1 MNIVSA
7 EDDKRIS
14 MFLLQVLGEAGDQ
27 VRLANFSLRSIE
39 LYFSGS
45 RIENLIKMMI
55 SLNKFNNW
63 RFLIK

>member
-14 MFLLQVLGEAGDQ
+14 RFLLQVLGEAGEQ

-45 RIENLIKMMI
+45 PTKKPHQNDEVYIVNSDE
-55 SLNKFNNW
+55 
-63 RFLIK
+63 